1 MSKKVSN
8 SHGAI
13 LENPTFIQLVKNLPP
28 YDRTECFL
36 PVHKSLPL
44 VQMLSQIHP
53 IQAPTLILRLIL
65 ILHNSKTQFLP
76 ITPFLQIF
84 QRKFCIGYLYLF
96 LHECCMSRLS
106 LRPRSGNSNKNW
118 CGAQI
123 MNLTTVPYSQSFCCL
138 FPLRSKCCRRNYV
151 TEERKMKQ
159 K

>member
-1 MSKKVSN
+1 MIFIQTLNTLFCLSNSEIGPDNLCCDAERQIKYEEKTGKKKRNEGMSKKVSN

-84 QRKFCIGYLYLF
+84 
-96 LHECCMSRLS
+96 
-106 LRPRSGNSNKNW
+106 
-118 CGAQI
+118 
-123 MNLTTVPYSQSFCCL
+123 
-138 FPLRSKCCRRNYV
+138 
-151 TEERKMKQ
+151 
-159 K
+159 